1 MTKKLYW
8 DDAYNKEFDA
18 KVLAIDDNKTV
29 LDQTAF
35 NPRGGGLVGDT
46 GEINGSKV
54 VDTVKGD
61 SESII
66 HVLEADP
73 NFDHDTIVHGKL
85 DWERRYR
92 IMRMHTA
99 AHMLSAIIH
108 RDEGALITGNQIES
122 DRSRVDFNLQEFNRE
137 LVEEFCRKANE
148 FVKKNLP
155 VKTYFMKREE
165 ALKIPAIVKLAGAMP
180 PDVEVLRIVE
190 IVGLDI
196 QADGGPHLKNSGEI
210 GEIKLLKTEN
220 KGKNNR
226 RLYYTVVDQ

>member
-18 KVLAIDDNKTV
+18 KVLAIDGNKTV

-46 GEINGSKV
+46 GEINGLKV

-73 NFDHDTIVHGKL
+73 NFDRDTIVHGKL

-137 LVEEFCRKANE
+137 LVEEFCRKTNE